1 MSYYRKPPIFDLG
14 ELNIENL
21 FITDFMPLA
30 SGTYVKVY
38 LLGYL
43 FSKDSEPQYD
53 HRMLASMLSLP
64 LQDVHDAWQYWEK
77 QGIVTRHLIEN
88 SKDYEVEFHSL
99 RSLYIENTFAS
110 DNKSHSNKKVKP
122 TASPIVDQTFKQLNH
137 TIEKLIGQP
146 LTFKDV
152 RDISD
157 FYDNYTH
164 NTELI
169 IKAFEY
175 SYLTKGIRKTNYVKA
190 TLELW
195 LKNNLTSSEEVDS
208 WLSISEARQTTY
220 KEVLKTLGVR
230 YRQVSASEASTID
243 KWLDEYGCSSDDL
256 IKILFELTKKTMNP
270 NFNYIDNVLSSLK
283 KSGSVTFLQFE
294 KQNSEF
300 SQAKATG
307 ESKPNRKKNYTIEKE
322 SNYSEEELE
331 ALLLNKKPSRGKQ

>member
-53 HRMLASMLSLP
+53 HKMLASMLSLP

-77 QGIVTRHLIEN
+77 QGIITRHPLEN

-110 DNKSHSNKKVKP
+110 DNKSHAKKKAKAAP
-122 TASPIVDQTFKQLNH
+122 SPIIDQTFKQL
-137 TIEKLIGQP
+137 TDAIEKLIGQP

-152 RDISD
+152 RDIND
-157 FYDNYTH
+157 FYDNYTQ
-164 NTELI
+164 NTALI
-169 IKAFEY
+169 LKAFEH
-175 SYLTKGIRKTNYVKA
+175 SYLIKGIRKTNYVKA

-195 LKNNLTSSEEVDS
+195 LKNNLSSSEEVDR
-208 WLSISEARQTTY
+208 WLSVSETRQSVY

-243 KWLDEYGCSSDDL
+243 KWLDEYNCPPDDL
-256 IKILFELTKKTMNP
+256 IKILFELTKKTLNP

-283 KSGSVTFLQFE
+283 KSGSVSFSQFE

-300 SQAKATG
+300 SQAKSTG
-307 ESKPNRKKNYTIEKE
+307 ETKPNRKKNYTIEKE
-322 SNYSEEELE
+322 SSYSEEELE